1 MTDWRQRKWF
11 NFGLLLLSAVLVFAL
26 IQLGNWQLR
35 RLEWKNALLDAIETR
50 AFGNAVL
57 APELKFWNEVTADTH
72 AYQRVKIEGT
82 LLHGHELI
90 VRALTELGGGY
101 WVLTPLR
108 REDGSI
114 IWINRGFV
122 PPDKRLRTSRAAPET
137 EFVSLTGLL
146 RMNEPGGTL
155 LQDNDPANNRW
166 YSRDVDAFSVYRSLP
181 EPAPYFIDA
190 GADVSAKEW
199 PRGGLTRLTFSN
211 NHLHYA
217 LTWYTMAFLLATATL
232 YTVRLSRRTLH
243 SRIT

>member
-1 MTDWRQRKWF
+1 MTDWRQRKWL
-11 NFGLLLLSAVLVFAL
+11 NIGLLLLSAVLVFAL
-26 IQLGNWQLR
+26 VQLGNWQLR

-50 AFGNAVL
+50 AFGDAVL

-108 REDGSI
+108 RGDGSI

-122 PPDKRLRTSRAAPET
+122 PPDKRLRTSRADPET
-137 EFVSLTGLL
+137 EFASLTGLL
-146 RMNEPGGTL
+146 RMSEPGGTL
-155 LQDNDPANNRW
+155 LQKNDPANNRW
-166 YSRDVDAFSVYRSLP
+166 YSRDVDAFSAYRSLP
-181 EPAPYFIDA
+181 SPAPYFIDVDTTA
-190 GADVSAKEW
+190 SFREW

-211 NHLHYA
+211 NHLPYA
-217 LTWYTMAFLLATATL
+217 LTWYAMALLLAAGTL
-232 YTVRLSRRTLH
+232 YIVWLARRA
-243 SRIT
+243 